1 MRDEAGT
8 AGQGGFMAGRGAILA
23 RVWAHHDYRAI
34 LFVVLL
40 LALGTSSGTPLLSLF
55 LVERVGIPLPAAGLF
70 SASIALP
77 GLLLGI
83 ILGRRSDHW
92 GSRLPFVRGG
102 TIWVALGWGLLA
114 LSPFRWLTLT
124 VGALF
129 LSLAGTLM
137 GLVFAAL
144 HDAMTRDAERQ
155 PALVNTLVRTGWSL
169 GYVFGVLLGVQLAA
183 NVGYR
188 GAFLGTAALY
198 LACLLPL
205 ATLRVPVRVA
215 TAAQEDSGSR
225 QRGDLL
231 LYAFVALCATVLSG
245 QAIKNTF
252 LPLAV
257 TTHLGGTVATYGTI
271 VAVSPIIELVT
282 IPLAG
287 LLATRLGLGRLIAGG
302 LVIGVLEY
310 AILGLND
317 RLWPLYLTQALD
329 ACVVA
334 VLLGLGVSYAQRLTP
349 TRPGA
354 ASGLYFSALNI
365 SILIGGIS
373 GAATV
378 PFLGIPRVFLLPA
391 ALFALG
397 TFAFLAIERQS
408 ERLHAEMPQPAATHD

>member
-1 MRDEAGT
+1 
-8 AGQGGFMAGRGAILA
+8 
-23 RVWAHHDYRAI
+23 
-34 LFVVLL
+34 
-40 LALGTSSGTPLLSLF
+40 
-55 LVERVGIPLPAAGLF
+55 
-70 SASIALP
+70 
-77 GLLLGI
+77 
-83 ILGRRSDHW
+83 
-92 GSRLPFVRGG
+92 
-102 TIWVALGWGLLA
+102 
-114 LSPFRWLTLT
+114 
-124 VGALF
+124 
-129 LSLAGTLM
+129 M
-137 GLVFAAL
+137 GLAFATL
-144 HDAMTRDAERQ
+144 HDAMTRDGERQ

-205 ATLRVPVRVA
+205 ALLRVPVRVT
-215 TAAQEDSGSR
+215 TAAAEAESVGSR

-252 LPLAV
+252 LPIAV

-287 LLATRLGLGRLIAGG
+287 LLAARLGIGRLMIGG
-302 LVIGVLEY
+302 LVIGIVEY
-310 AILGLND
+310 LILGLNNS
-317 RLWPLYLTQALD
+317 LWPLYLTQALD

-365 SILIGGIS
+365 SILIGGTL

-378 PFLGIPRVFLLPA
+378 PFLGVPRVFLLPA

-397 TFAFLAIERQS
+397 TLAFLAIERQS
-408 ERLHAEMPQPAATHD
+408 ERLRATLAQPTPVPNPD